1 MYISYVHSWQE
12 ISTSCQW
19 LLKFFCKLFWEQD
32 LVSFEMYLA
41 QQILLLRLCV
51 FRCQILPGWQP
62 SLWNGGLRLYEGWFW
77 ISQNICLRFSVTSYG
92 KTWTFWP
99 IQYTHES
106 WQKRRH
112 FCQIHVL
119 DLHAAF
125 PGGSVV
131 KNPPTNAGHAGDM
144 GLTHGLGRSP
154 GEENSNPFQ
163 CSWLEISMDRGAWR
177 ATIHGVSKNWTWLSD
192 WGPHTTDLTC
202 LWSVVSDS
210 LWPHGLQP
218 IGLLCPSD
226 SPGKNTGAGCHFL
239 LHWIFPN
246 RDWRCVSCI
255 DRQFL

>member
-99 IQYTHES
+99 TQYTHES

-119 DLHAAF
+119 R
-125 PGGSVV
+125 
-131 KNPPTNAGHAGDM
+131 
-144 GLTHGLGRSP
+144 LTRSLP
-154 GEENSNPFQ
+154 
-163 CSWLEISMDRGAWR
+163 R
-177 ATIHGVSKNWTWLSD
+177 WLS
-192 WGPHTTDLTC
+192 GKESTYQCRTC
-202 LWSVVSDS
+202 RR
-210 LWPHGLQP
+210 HGFDP
-218 IGLLCPSD
+218 WV
-226 SPGKNTGAGCHFL
+226 GK
-239 LHWIFPN
+239 IP
-246 RDWRCVSCI
+246 WR
-255 DRQFL
+255 RK